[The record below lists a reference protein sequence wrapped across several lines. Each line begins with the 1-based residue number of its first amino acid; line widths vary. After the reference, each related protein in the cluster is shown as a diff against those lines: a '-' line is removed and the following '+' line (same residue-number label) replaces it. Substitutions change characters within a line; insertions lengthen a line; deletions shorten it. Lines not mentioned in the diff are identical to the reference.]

1 MSVFTTLQIAHCMQ
15 TLLHSAHT
23 RIFARWFTTGA
34 ASITSHSPLT
44 LYDLWVREEQV
55 LVCCYTFISTFYTMY
70 LTTGRQ
76 QRMDIYT
83 TVSEKPASLLPTA
96 CQHERRGQ
104 WQPTLVLTCCVP
116 QTCDHQQSSMIC
128 LSWQNV
134 RVTVLSY
141 EVMFISVFDSD
152 AMYDRSYFFQQGLVR

>member
-1 MSVFTTLQIAHCMQ
+1 MQ

-83 TVSEKPASLLPTA
+83 TVGEKPASLLPTA

-104 WQPTLVLTCCVP
+104 WQPTLVLTCCVQ
-116 QTCDHQQSSMIC
+116 QTPDHQQSSMIC

-134 RVTVLSY
+134 RVTVLSC

-152 AMYDRSYFFQQGLVR
+152 AMYDSFFQKGLFLYAKNQSAKAILL

>member
-1 MSVFTTLQIAHCMQ
+1 MQ

-34 ASITSHSPLT
+34 VSITSHSPLT

-76 QRMDIYT
+76 QRMDIDT
-83 TVSEKPASLLPTA
+83 TVS
-96 CQHERRGQ
+96 
-104 WQPTLVLTCCVP
+104 
-116 QTCDHQQSSMIC
+116 
-128 LSWQNV
+128 
-134 RVTVLSY
+134 
-141 EVMFISVFDSD
+141 
-152 AMYDRSYFFQQGLVR
+152 